1 VRRDSTNNSNA
12 RGKHK
17 SKGTNIEKFKRILTR
32 LIISFNLGKKDID
45 DDWNWSSN
53 LANFFIRLHDFLYP
67 CL

>member
-1 VRRDSTNNSNA
+1 MHEVNTRVKEQILN
-12 RGKHK
+12 K
-17 SKGTNIEKFKRILTR
+17 KFKRILTR
-32 LIISFNLGKKDID
+32 LIISFDLGKKDID